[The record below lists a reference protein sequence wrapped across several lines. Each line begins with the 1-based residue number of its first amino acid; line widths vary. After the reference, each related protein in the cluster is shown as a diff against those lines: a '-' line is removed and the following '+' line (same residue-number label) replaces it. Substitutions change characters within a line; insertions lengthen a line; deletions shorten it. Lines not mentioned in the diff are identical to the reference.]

1 MIDDIINRNESD
13 DLLDE
18 TSFLIEDEIKNIK
31 NQENTEYIIEKYFGK
46 N

>member
-18 TSFLIEDEIKNIK
+18 TFFLIEDEIKNIK
-31 NQENTEYIIEKYFGK
+31 NQENIEYIIEKYFGK

>member
-18 TSFLIEDEIKNIK
+18 TSFLIKDEIKNIK
-31 NQENTEYIIEKYFGK
+31 NQENIEYIIEKYFGK